1 MHHCQFHIDSISE
14 QQVVVSPLESV
25 RRVEMQN
32 SDSIPTLG
40 GGSNSY
46 NSYDDRSVGQQS
58 DIVGKEISNGLS
70 YEYYVAIFFLFYGS
84 CWYILKLHT
93 DDSDEQDL

>member
-32 SDSIPTLG
+32 SDGIPTLG

-46 NSYDDRSVGQQS
+46 VDRGAGQQR
-58 DIVGKEISNGLS
+58 DIVGKEMLDGLS
-70 YEYYVAIFFLFYGS
+70 YEYYAAIFFLFYGS

-93 DDSDEQDL
+93 DDSEEQDL